1 MRAQLHVHGDLAR
14 GLGFAT
20 LAPMPARQPT
30 SKGPTRPSVLSPTD
44 RAPARAPSLVRRRA
58 LALIA
63 AAALSVACGS
73 DEPVAPEPAAPVDA
87 PAFAAPHASAPTDV
101 GAACV
106 DCHADIVAAYS
117 GSGMA
122 RAMGLPTAA
131 ELDGLTQL
139 APAASPAGVAYGIY
153 RTPDGAAYT
162 VGETSASDPAHA
174 LGAQLVRAI
183 GAGIRDRSFAVRHGQ
198 GLAFA
203 PVEVLTDREAGGTRT
218 LALAPGETIEPGTRF
233 DFALTGECL
242 GCHTSAPLPERYPMH
257 HFAPHELPTTGVDCA
272 GCHGTAAELDA
283 HVAFQ
288 SDVRATGG
296 DPLLRVGELP
306 RNARMSICAACHL
319 QGDARIVLRDDS
331 LGRLA
336 IGADVTAERATFV
349 ARMPSTDVGFVS
361 QTERLVLSA
370 CYTASDM
377 DCTTCH
383 DPHQPLQRADGVRTR
398 AQELARRACLDCHAV
413 EACVRPADMPLPSHA
428 LGDEA
433 LDCVTCH
440 MPRTPVFDV
449 DHVTIHD
456 HFVRRTPES
465 GVRVVERGP
474 LRFPESPDGDWKRF
488 HWPDQAT
495 PSKGDALGLWMM
507 ALTAIG
513 ERAAAAEL
521 VDAPPGTEATELAM
535 YHHVRGT
542 LLESLGRPEDARD
555 AYRAAL
561 DRDPDLGPA
570 ATNLGLLLGQLGA
583 PVAGVEMLDGLLAS
597 APTAE
602 GALRNRALLRRQLGD
617 FAGFRADLE
626 RAYAIAPSADL
637 ARALA
642 ASFARDEP
650 QAHPQKAAQFARDAE
665 ALDPAPS
672 AGPGSTRGD
681 R

>member
-1 MRAQLHVHGDLAR
+1 
-14 GLGFAT
+14 
-20 LAPMPARQPT
+20 MPARPPVNPSPVPT
-30 SKGPTRPSVLSPTD
+30 SSTTWSRVKVGRGPTIGCDRPRNFLTLS
-44 RAPARAPSLVRRRA
+44 LLA
-58 LALIA
+58 LA
-63 AAALSVACGS
+63 ALLTGFGS
-73 DEPVAPEPAAPVDA
+73 DPPEPPAPPTA
-87 PAFAAPHASAPTDV
+87 PAFALPHTAPPAEI

-106 DCHADIVAAYS
+106 DCHADIVASYAN
-117 GSGMA
+117 SGMA
-122 RAMGLPTAA
+122 RAMGVATPE

-139 APAASPAGVAYGIY
+139 APAESPAGVAYGIY

-162 VGETSASDPAHA
+162 VGETSADDPMHA

-183 GAGIRDRSFAVRHGQ
+183 GAGIRDRSFAVRHGH

-218 LALAPGETIEPGTRF
+218 LALAPGESIEPGTRF
-233 DFALTGECL
+233 NFALTGECL
-242 GCHTSAPLPERYPMH
+242 GCHTSTPLPERYPMH
-257 HFAPHELPTTGVDCA
+257 HFAPQELPTTGVDCA
-272 GCHGTAAELDA
+272 GCHGTAAQLEA
-283 HVAFQ
+283 HVTYQ
-288 SDVRATGG
+288 EDVSATGN
-296 DPLLRVGELP
+296 DPLLRVAELP
-306 RNARMSICAACHL
+306 RNERMSICAACHL
-319 QGDARIVLRDDS
+319 QGDARIVLRNES

-349 ARMPSTDVGFVS
+349 ARVPTTDVGFVS

-370 CYTASDM
+370 CYTASEM

-383 DPHQPLQRADGVRTR
+383 APHQPLQRADGVRTR
-398 AQELARRACLDCHAV
+398 AQDLARRACLDCHAV
-413 EACVRPADMPLPSHA
+413 ESCVRPADTPLPSHA

-449 DHVTIHD
+449 DHVTIQD
-456 HFVRRTPES
+456 HFIRRTPDS
-465 GVRVVERGP
+465 GERVVERGP

-488 HWPDQAT
+488 HWPDQTA
-495 PSKGDALGLWMM
+495 PASADALGLRMM

-513 ERAAAAEL
+513 ERTAAAEL
-521 VDAPPGTEATELAM
+521 VDASPGAEASELAM

-542 LLESLGRPEDARD
+542 LLEALGRPEEARD
-555 AYRAAL
+555 AYREAL

-583 PVAGVEMLDGLLAS
+583 PVAVVEVLDDLLAS

-617 FAGFRADLE
+617 LAGLRADLE
-626 RAYAIAPSADL
+626 HAYAIAPSADL

-642 ASFARDEP
+642 ASYAREEP
-650 QAHPQKAAQFARDAE
+650 RSNPEKAAQFARDAE

-672 AGPGSTRGD
+672 QGPSPIEGGR
-681 R
+681 